1 MALASVVWVVSSGP
15 EAVHAQRPGSPAG
28 SIEIVLDGSGS
39 MRGRLGNV
47 EKMDAAREFLNR
59 LRAGLG
65 DGVGPP
71 LGLRVFGA
79 GSHRLRRDC
88 RDTRLLLGSSSPPEA
103 WDEALRGVEPLGV
116 SPLAHALTRAATD
129 TATTYVLVTDGSD
142 NCGEDACARWRE
154 IVGRGGNRRSRLHV
168 VALDPDPDDVE
179 ALRCLSRAGSGT
191 FLRVTDP
198 SEIGPAALRLA
209 RILRN
214 VGLLDVRLSA
224 GDEPF
229 AVPVRVLRP
238 LDDEVVAAFSARG
251 PREVPAGIYTV
262 ALGTAP
268 PVRVERVMILPGE
281 TAMVERDDFGRLS
294 VSLLDDANETVSA
307 PVSIRASSG
316 GPELRYSTTGEPV
329 ILREGTYDVAVDR
342 GDSVLA
348 RRRVPVAAGETARV
362 SFGGAGTVRVVTPGF
377 EDPPPTPALLIRGG
391 GEIDTLSVGVGD
403 TVPVGRYRLVV
414 HTLPI
419 YVSDAVVVE
428 AGRETTVEL
437 PSTGVLEV
445 ELLGPDG
452 SVSGQRVDVR
462 EPLTGEVYGTL
473 TSGERRL
480 VMPGTYR
487 LELRTI
493 PPRAEESVVVEP
505 GRIRRVIRRGMGRL
519 TVRTPADTTEP
530 EMRLEVLAEDGV
542 RRLGEAVGSP
552 PALALWPGTYLARVW
567 KGRRLT
573 WEGRISVAS
582 GETAR
587 IDLIGSRAVPT
598 RVEPAGEGRR
608 P

>member
-1 MALASVVWVVSSGP
+1 MALASVVWISSGP
-15 EAVHAQRPGSPAG
+15 ASAHAQRPGSPAG

-39 MRGRLGNV
+39 MRGRIGDV
-47 EKMDAAREFLNR
+47 EKMDAARDFLNR

-65 DGVGPP
+65 DGAGPP

-88 RDTRLLLGSSSPPEA
+88 RDTRLLLGPSSLPEA

-154 IVGRGGNRRSRLHV
+154 IVGGGGNRRSRLHV

-191 FLRVTDP
+191 FLRVTGP

-214 VGLLDVRLSA
+214 VGLLDVRLSS
-224 GDEPF
+224 GDESF

-238 LDDEVVAAFSARG
+238 LDDEVVAAFGARE

-262 ALGTAP
+262 ALGTTP
-268 PVRVERVMILPGE
+268 PVTVERVMILPGE
-281 TAMVERDDFGRLS
+281 TVTVERDDFGRLL
-294 VSLLDDANETVSA
+294 VSLLDDANEPLSA

-316 GPELRYSTTGEPV
+316 GLELRYSTTGEPV

-377 EDPPPTPALLIRGG
+377 EDPPPTRALLIRG

-414 HTLPI
+414 HTVPI

-428 AGRETTVEL
+428 AGRETAVEL

-480 VMPGTYR
+480 VMPGTYS
-487 LELRTI
+487 LEMRTI
-493 PPRAEESVVVEP
+493 PPRVEEGVVVEP
-505 GRIRRVIRRGMGRL
+505 GRTRRVVRRGMGRL
-519 TVRTPADTTEP
+519 TVRAPADTTTP
-530 EMRLEVLAEDGV
+530 AMRMEVLAEDGV

-573 WEGRISVAS
+573 WEGRVSVAS

-587 IDLIGSRAVPT
+587 IDLIDSRTIPT
-598 RVEPAGEGRR
+598 RVGPAGEGRR